1 MLCVFRLCLVA
12 MVSVTTLNLFAQ
24 SDHAQ
29 VNPQMAA
36 GTTSADQPSPD
47 LVQAAA
53 PPQPI
58 IVALN

>member
-1 MLCVFRLCLVA
+1 